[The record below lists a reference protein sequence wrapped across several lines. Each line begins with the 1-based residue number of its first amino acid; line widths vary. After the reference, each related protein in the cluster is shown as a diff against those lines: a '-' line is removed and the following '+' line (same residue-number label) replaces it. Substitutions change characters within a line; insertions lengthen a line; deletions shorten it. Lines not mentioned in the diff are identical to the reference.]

1 MLRLLR
7 KKNRAKR
14 KWRTRAMLIDLHK
27 TKITLEL
34 TYRFRQKHS
43 PPWSIEKEVQNKLDQ

>member
-34 TYRFRQKHS
+34 TYRFRQRRS